1 MRARAE
7 HRTSYIHKHTFL
19 CVISSSF
26 STHIAGLVRDGN
38 VGIFVESETLLDLTE
53 CVALTDGCAAA
64 IASKNL
70 VAIRLSHCSRLTDT
84 ALEVRLSVLC
94 VC

>member
-1 MRARAE
+1 MR
-7 HRTSYIHKHTFL
+7 
-19 CVISSSF
+19 
-26 STHIAGLVRDGN
+26 DDN

-53 CVALTDGCAAA
+53 CVALTDACAAA

-84 ALEVRLSVLC
+84 ALEVRSVLC
-94 VC
+94 AESVLAAVRRR

>member
-1 MRARAE
+1 M
-7 HRTSYIHKHTFL
+7 
-19 CVISSSF
+19 
-26 STHIAGLVRDGN
+26 RDGN

-84 ALEVRLSVLC
+84 ALEVRYCVLRMVC
-94 VC
+94 VCVRACVRMCRVQCVSVRGRV